1 MKRKAVSCLLVLAAL
16 VTMIPTIPTMAAEN
30 PDNETPS
37 TQTTTETGTQNSVVK
52 YDQASAFTV
61 TIPKSIALSSSKS
74 AEYTVKVHGDVIG
87 NEIITVTPDTS
98 VILSDANGKDPVT
111 GDISQEKTEF
121 SSTEVN
127 ARSGGGTAT
136 GSILANNLTSGDWSG
151 NFKFV
156 IGTNQIG
163 NGTAI
168 TSENLAT
175 YGIKT
180 TGDVVIPEYVT
191 DDDNTRHAVTGIGD
205 YAFRDCNEMTSVTIA
220 DSVTEI
226 GTGAFVNCSRL
237 SKAAVPNSVR
247 SIGNSTFDG
256 CTSLSSIS
264 YNGNEYD
271 LSNIEPAFV
280 ENGVSV
286 GSHAFEHSYNEPVYT
301 WSEDNS
307 TCTATKTCSE
317 CHDVVTEAA
326 DVSTKITDATC
337 TNEGLNTY
345 TATFK
350 NSDFETQ
357 TKTSKISAK
366 GHKSVSANNAVAAT
380 CTTDGKESDT
390 VCSVCGVTL
399 AIGKTVTKT
408 GHSYGTPTYNWS
420 KDKST
425 CTATRTCSVCS
436 DEQTE
441 TVNAT
446 SKVTKAA
453 TCTGTGVTTYTAK
466 FTNTAFA
473 AQTSTSSISAV
484 GHKSVS
490 ANNAVAATCTT
501 DGKESDTVCSVCG
514 VTLATGKTIEKT
526 GHKYGTPT
534 YNWSKNKSTCTAT
547 RTCSV
552 CSDEQTETVNTTS
565 KVTKAATCTGTGV
578 TTYTAK
584 FTNTAFAAQTTT
596 SSISA
601 VGHKS
606 VSANNAVA
614 ATCTTDGKES
624 DTVCSVCGVTL
635 ATGKT
640 ITKTGHSYGTPTYAW
655 SADGKTCTAKRVC
668 TKNSSHVETEK
679 ATITNK
685 VKTPATC
692 MVKGTTTYTATFK
705 NTAFKT
711 QTKDIQDIAALGH
724 KYGTPTYTWSKDG
737 KTCVAKRVCAN
748 NGTHIETENG
758 TITNK
763 VKTPATCTV
772 KGTRTY
778 TATFKNTAFKTQAKD
793 IQDIAALGHKYG
805 TPTYTWSN
813 DGKTCIAKRV
823 CANEGTHIET
833 ENGTITNKVKTPAT
847 YTTKGTTTYTAT
859 FKNTAF
865 KAQTKDIQNI
875 PVLEKLTGSVVL
887 SATSGTISYPAAG
900 SFTITSNKS
909 NGTLSVKS
917 SNPNVATA
925 ALDGNTVTVIPGTTA
940 GSAIITVTSAATTSY
955 KAASAN
961 YSVTVKSG
969 TLPITAKAY
978 SGTYDGKAHSAS
990 VTSSVSGVTF
1000 KYGTAKGTYNLGSM
1014 PTYTNAGTYIV
1025 YYQATKAGYTTF
1037 EGSVK
1042 TVIQKKATT
1051 TSLSSANGVL
1061 YVTTTGDGTITAQS
1075 SDPNIIESVTV
1086 NDKTITCM
1094 PKKYGN
1100 AGTATITVTVG
1111 ETTNY
1116 KASSDTYNVSV
1127 SNRLITN
1134 SSLSFWHPDN
1144 KYEFGYLNGSG
1155 QYVVDGGSMWH
1166 CVSLIPITTSG
1177 YYYIVGRTGGA
1188 PRSCLYND
1196 ASRNSLYQSF
1206 ESSDGYYT
1214 YIPAGKYLGSLLF
1227 RDEGFNA
1234 LDLRFVTFS
1243 K

>member
-30 PDNETPS
+30 PDNTTPS

-52 YDQASAFTV
+52 YDQESAFTV

-87 NEIITVTPDTS
+87 NEIITVTPDAS
-98 VILSDANGKDPVT
+98 VILSDSNGKDPVT

-163 NGTAI
+163 NGIAI
-168 TSENLAT
+168 TSENLAA
-175 YGIKT
+175 YGIEI

-191 DDDNTRHAVTGIGD
+191 DDDNTRHTVTSIGD
-205 YAFRDCNEMTSVTIA
+205 YAFRDCNEMTSVAIA

-226 GTGAFVNCSRL
+226 GTGAFVNCSKL

-247 SIGNSTFDG
+247 SIGNSAFDG

-271 LSNIEPAFV
+271 LSNIVPAFV

-286 GSHAFEHSYNEPVYT
+286 GSHVFEHSYREPVYT
-301 WSEDNS
+301 WSENNS
-307 TCTATKTCSE
+307 TCMATKTCSE
-317 CHDVVTEAA
+317 CHDVVTETA
-326 DVSTKITDATC
+326 DVSTKTTDATC

-399 AIGKTVTKT
+399 A
-408 GHSYGTPTYNWS
+408 
-420 KDKST
+420 
-425 CTATRTCSVCS
+425 
-436 DEQTE
+436 
-441 TVNAT
+441 
-446 SKVTKAA
+446 
-453 TCTGTGVTTYTAK
+453 
-466 FTNTAFA
+466 
-473 AQTSTSSISAV
+473 
-484 GHKSVS
+484 
-490 ANNAVAATCTT
+490 
-501 DGKESDTVCSVCG
+501 
-514 VTLATGKTIEKT
+514 TGKTIAKT
-526 GHKYGTPT
+526 
-534 YNWSKNKSTCTAT
+534 
-547 RTCSV
+547 
-552 CSDEQTETVNTTS
+552 
-565 KVTKAATCTGTGV
+565 
-578 TTYTAK
+578 
-584 FTNTAFAAQTTT
+584 
-596 SSISA
+596 
-601 VGHKS
+601 
-606 VSANNAVA
+606 
-614 ATCTTDGKES
+614 
-624 DTVCSVCGVTL
+624 
-635 ATGKT
+635 
-640 ITKTGHSYGTPTYAW
+640 
-655 SADGKTCTAKRVC
+655 
-668 TKNSSHVETEK
+668 
-679 ATITNK
+679 
-685 VKTPATC
+685 
-692 MVKGTTTYTATFK
+692 
-705 NTAFKT
+705 
-711 QTKDIQDIAALGH
+711 GH

-737 KTCVAKRVCAN
+737 KTCIAKRVCAN
-748 NGTHIETENG
+748 N
-758 TITNK
+758 
-763 VKTPATCTV
+763 
-772 KGTRTY
+772 
-778 TATFKNTAFKTQAKD
+778 
-793 IQDIAALGHKYG
+793 
-805 TPTYTWSN
+805 
-813 DGKTCIAKRV
+813 
-823 CANEGTHIET
+823 GTHIET

-917 SNPNVATA
+917 SDPNVATA

-940 GSAIITVTSAATTSY
+940 GSAVITVTSAATTSY

-961 YSVTVKSG
+961 YNVTVKSG

-1000 KYGTAKGTYNLGSM
+1000 KYGTVKGTYNLSSM
-1014 PTYTNAGTYIV
+1014 PTYTNAGTYVV

-1061 YVTTTGDGTITAQS
+1061 YVTTTGNGTITAQS
-1075 SDPNIIESVTV
+1075 SDSNIIESVTV
-1086 NDKTITCM
+1086 NDKTITYT
-1094 PKKYGN
+1094 PKQYGN

-1111 ETTNY
+1111 ETMNY
-1116 KASSDTYNVSV
+1116 KASSATCKITVSD
-1127 SNRLITN
+1127 RLINN
-1134 SSLSFWHPDN
+1134 SSLSYWHPAYE
-1144 KYEFGYLNGSG
+1144 YEFGYLNESG
-1155 QYVVDGGSMWH
+1155 QYVVDSGSTWH
-1166 CVSLIPITTSG
+1166 CMSLIPVTTSG
-1177 YYYIVGRTGGA
+1177 YYYIVGYSGGA
-1188 PRSCLYND
+1188 PRFCLYND
-1196 ASRNSLYQSF
+1196 NNRNSLYQSF
-1206 ESSDGYYT
+1206 KISGGYYT
-1214 YIPAGKYLGSLLF
+1214 YIPAGKYLGTMIT
-1227 RDEGFNA
+1227 RDGSVNE
-1234 LDLRFVTFS
+1234 LDLRLVTVTN
-1243 K
+1243 

>member
-1 MKRKAVSCLLVLAAL
+1 M
-16 VTMIPTIPTMAAEN
+16 
-30 PDNETPS
+30 
-37 TQTTTETGTQNSVVK
+37 
-52 YDQASAFTV
+52 
-61 TIPKSIALSSSKS
+61 
-74 AEYTVKVHGDVIG
+74 
-87 NEIITVTPDTS
+87 
-98 VILSDANGKDPVT
+98 
-111 GDISQEKTEF
+111 
-121 SSTEVN
+121 
-127 ARSGGGTAT
+127 
-136 GSILANNLTSGDWSG
+136 
-151 NFKFV
+151 

-163 NGTAI
+163 NGIAI
-168 TSENLAT
+168 TSENLAA
-175 YGIKT
+175 YGIEI

-191 DDDNTRHAVTGIGD
+191 DDDNTRHAVTSIGD
-205 YAFRDCNEMTSVTIA
+205 YAFRDCNEMTSVAIA

-226 GTGAFVNCSRL
+226 RTGAFVNCSKL

-247 SIGNSTFDG
+247 SIGNSAFDG

-271 LSNIEPAFV
+271 LSNIVPAFV

-286 GSHAFEHSYNEPVYT
+286 GSHVFEHSYSAQVYT
-301 WSEDNS
+301 WSENNS

-317 CHDVVTEAA
+317 CHDVVTETA
-326 DVSTKITDATC
+326 DVSTKTTDATC

-399 AIGKTVTKT
+399 A
-408 GHSYGTPTYNWS
+408 
-420 KDKST
+420 
-425 CTATRTCSVCS
+425 
-436 DEQTE
+436 
-441 TVNAT
+441 
-446 SKVTKAA
+446 
-453 TCTGTGVTTYTAK
+453 
-466 FTNTAFA
+466 
-473 AQTSTSSISAV
+473 
-484 GHKSVS
+484 
-490 ANNAVAATCTT
+490 
-501 DGKESDTVCSVCG
+501 
-514 VTLATGKTIEKT
+514 TGKTIAKT
-526 GHKYGTPT
+526 
-534 YNWSKNKSTCTAT
+534 
-547 RTCSV
+547 
-552 CSDEQTETVNTTS
+552 
-565 KVTKAATCTGTGV
+565 
-578 TTYTAK
+578 
-584 FTNTAFAAQTTT
+584 
-596 SSISA
+596 
-601 VGHKS
+601 
-606 VSANNAVA
+606 
-614 ATCTTDGKES
+614 
-624 DTVCSVCGVTL
+624 
-635 ATGKT
+635 
-640 ITKTGHSYGTPTYAW
+640 
-655 SADGKTCTAKRVC
+655 
-668 TKNSSHVETEK
+668 
-679 ATITNK
+679 
-685 VKTPATC
+685 
-692 MVKGTTTYTATFK
+692 
-705 NTAFKT
+705 
-711 QTKDIQDIAALGH
+711 GH

-737 KTCVAKRVCAN
+737 KTCIAKRVCAN
-748 NGTHIETENG
+748 N
-758 TITNK
+758 
-763 VKTPATCTV
+763 
-772 KGTRTY
+772 
-778 TATFKNTAFKTQAKD
+778 
-793 IQDIAALGHKYG
+793 
-805 TPTYTWSN
+805 
-813 DGKTCIAKRV
+813 
-823 CANEGTHIET
+823 GTHIET

-900 SFTITSNKS
+900 SFTVTSNKS

-917 SNPNVATA
+917 SDPNVATA
-925 ALDGNTVTVIPGTTA
+925 TLDGNTVTVTPGTTA

-955 KAASAN
+955 KAASATYN
-961 YSVTVKSG
+961 VTVKSG

-978 SGTYDGKAHSAS
+978 SGTYDGNTHSAS

-1000 KYGTAKGTYNLGSM
+1000 KYGTVKGTYNLTSM
-1014 PTYTNAGTYIV
+1014 PTYTNAGTYVV

-1051 TSLSSANGVL
+1051 TSLSNANGVL
-1061 YVTTTGDGTITAQS
+1061 YVTTTGNGTITAQS
-1075 SDPNIIESVTV
+1075 SDSNIIESVTV

-1111 ETTNY
+1111 ETMNY
-1116 KASSDTYNVSV
+1116 KASSDTYNVTV
-1127 SNRLITN
+1127 SSRLIAD

-1144 KYEFGYLNGSG
+1144 KFEFGYLNGSG

>member
-1 MKRKAVSCLLVLAAL
+1 MKRKAVSCLLVLAAIM
-16 VTMIPTIPTMAAEN
+16 TMTPTIPTMAAEN
-30 PDNETPS
+30 PDNTTQS
-37 TQTTTETGTQNSVVK
+37 TQTTTEAGTQNSVVK

-74 AEYTVKVHGDVIG
+74 AEYTVKVQGDVIG
-87 NEIITVTPDTS
+87 NEIITVTPDES
-98 VILSDANGKDPVT
+98 VILSDSNGKDPVT
-111 GDISQEKTEF
+111 GDITQEKTEF

-156 IGTNQIG
+156 IRTNQIG

-168 TSENLAT
+168 TSENLST

-180 TGDVVIPEYVT
+180 VGDVVIPEYVT

-226 GTGAFVNCSRL
+226 GTGAFVNCSKL
-237 SKAAVPNSVR
+237 SRAAVPNSVR
-247 SIGNSTFDG
+247 SIGNSAFDG
-256 CTSLSSIS
+256 CISLSSIS

-286 GSHAFEHSYNEPVYT
+286 GSHVFEHSYSEPVYT
-301 WSEDNS
+301 WSENNS
-307 TCTATKTCSE
+307 TCMATKTCSE
-317 CHDVVTEAA
+317 CHDVVTETA
-326 DVSTKITDATC
+326 DVSTKTTDATC

-366 GHKSVSANNAVAAT
+366 GHKSVSANNAVAPT
-380 CTTDGKESDT
+380 C
-390 VCSVCGVTL
+390 V
-399 AIGKTVTKT
+399 
-408 GHSYGTPTYNWS
+408 
-420 KDKST
+420 
-425 CTATRTCSVCS
+425 
-436 DEQTE
+436 
-441 TVNAT
+441 
-446 SKVTKAA
+446 
-453 TCTGTGVTTYTAK
+453 
-466 FTNTAFA
+466 
-473 AQTSTSSISAV
+473 
-484 GHKSVS
+484 
-490 ANNAVAATCTT
+490 T

-514 VTLATGKTIEKT
+514 VTLATGKTI
-526 GHKYGTPT
+526 
-534 YNWSKNKSTCTAT
+534 
-547 RTCSV
+547 
-552 CSDEQTETVNTTS
+552 
-565 KVTKAATCTGTGV
+565 
-578 TTYTAK
+578 
-584 FTNTAFAAQTTT
+584 AQT
-596 SSISA
+596 
-601 VGHKS
+601 
-606 VSANNAVA
+606 
-614 ATCTTDGKES
+614 
-624 DTVCSVCGVTL
+624 
-635 ATGKT
+635 
-640 ITKTGHSYGTPTYAW
+640 
-655 SADGKTCTAKRVC
+655 
-668 TKNSSHVETEK
+668 
-679 ATITNK
+679 
-685 VKTPATC
+685 
-692 MVKGTTTYTATFK
+692 
-705 NTAFKT
+705 
-711 QTKDIQDIAALGH
+711 GH

-737 KTCVAKRVCAN
+737 KTCIAKRVCAN
-748 NGTHIETENG
+748 N
-758 TITNK
+758 
-763 VKTPATCTV
+763 
-772 KGTRTY
+772 
-778 TATFKNTAFKTQAKD
+778 
-793 IQDIAALGHKYG
+793 
-805 TPTYTWSN
+805 
-813 DGKTCIAKRV
+813 
-823 CANEGTHIET
+823 GTHIET

-900 SFTITSNKS
+900 SFTVTSNKS

-917 SNPNVATA
+917 SDPNVATA
-925 ALDGNTVTVIPGTTA
+925 TLDGNTVTVTPGTTA

-955 KAASAN
+955 KAASATYN
-961 YSVTVKSG
+961 VTVKSG

-978 SGTYDGKAHSAS
+978 SGTYDGNTHSAS

-1000 KYGTAKGTYNLGSM
+1000 KYGTVKGTYNLGSM
-1014 PTYTNAGTYIV
+1014 PTYTNAGTYVV

-1061 YVTTTGDGTITAQS
+1061 YVTTTGNGTITAQS
-1075 SDPNIIESVTV
+1075 SDSNIIESVTV

-1111 ETTNY
+1111 ETMNY
-1116 KASSDTYNVSV
+1116 KASSDTYNVTV
-1127 SNRLITN
+1127 SSRLIAD

-1144 KYEFGYLNGSG
+1144 KFEFGYLNGSG

>member
-1 MKRKAVSCLLVLAAL
+1 MKRKAVSCLLVLAAIM
-16 VTMIPTIPTMAAEN
+16 TMTPTIPTMAAEN
-30 PDNETPS
+30 PDNTTQS
-37 TQTTTETGTQNSVVK
+37 TQTTTEAGTQNSVVK

-74 AEYTVKVHGDVIG
+74 AEYTVKVQGDVIG
-87 NEIITVTPDTS
+87 NEIITVTPDES
-98 VILSDANGKDPVT
+98 VILSDSNGKDPVT
-111 GDISQEKTEF
+111 GDITQEKTEF

-156 IGTNQIG
+156 IRTNQIG

-180 TGDVVIPEYVT
+180 VGDVVIPEYVT

-226 GTGAFVNCSRL
+226 GTGAFVNCSKL

-247 SIGNSTFDG
+247 SIGNSAFDG

-286 GSHAFEHSYNEPVYT
+286 GSHVFEHSYNEPVYT

-317 CHDVVTEAA
+317 CYDIVTETA
-326 DVSTKITDATC
+326 DVSTKTADATC

-357 TKTSKISAK
+357 TKTSNISA
-366 GHKSVSANNAVAAT
+366 
-380 CTTDGKESDT
+380 
-390 VCSVCGVTL
+390 L
-399 AIGKTVTKT
+399 
-408 GHSYGTPTYNWS
+408 
-420 KDKST
+420 
-425 CTATRTCSVCS
+425 
-436 DEQTE
+436 
-441 TVNAT
+441 
-446 SKVTKAA
+446 
-453 TCTGTGVTTYTAK
+453 
-466 FTNTAFA
+466 
-473 AQTSTSSISAV
+473 
-484 GHKSVS
+484 
-490 ANNAVAATCTT
+490 
-501 DGKESDTVCSVCG
+501 
-514 VTLATGKTIEKT
+514 
-526 GHKYGTPT
+526 GHKYGIPT
-534 YNWSKNKSTCTAT
+534 YTWS
-547 RTCSV
+547 
-552 CSDEQTETVNTTS
+552 
-565 KVTKAATCTGTGV
+565 G
-578 TTYTAK
+578 
-584 FTNTAFAAQTTT
+584 
-596 SSISA
+596 
-601 VGHKS
+601 
-606 VSANNAVA
+606 
-614 ATCTTDGKES
+614 DGQ
-624 DTVCSVCGVTL
+624 
-635 ATGKT
+635 
-640 ITKTGHSYGTPTYAW
+640 
-655 SADGKTCTAKRVC
+655 TCTAKRVC
-668 TKNSSHVETEK
+668 
-679 ATITNK
+679 
-685 VKTPATC
+685 
-692 MVKGTTTYTATFK
+692 
-705 NTAFKT
+705 
-711 QTKDIQDIAALGH
+711 
-724 KYGTPTYTWSKDG
+724 
-737 KTCVAKRVCAN
+737 AN
-748 NGTHIETENG
+748 N
-758 TITNK
+758 
-763 VKTPATCTV
+763 
-772 KGTRTY
+772 
-778 TATFKNTAFKTQAKD
+778 
-793 IQDIAALGHKYG
+793 
-805 TPTYTWSN
+805 
-813 DGKTCIAKRV
+813 
-823 CANEGTHIET
+823 GTHIET

-900 SFTITSNKS
+900 SFTVTSNKS

-917 SNPNVATA
+917 SDPNVATA
-925 ALDGNTVTVIPGTTA
+925 ALDGNTVTVTPGTTA

-955 KAASAN
+955 KAASATYN
-961 YSVTVKSG
+961 VTVKSG

-978 SGTYDGKAHSAS
+978 SGTYDGNTHSAS

-1000 KYGTAKGTYNLGSM
+1000 KYGTVKGTYNLGSM
-1014 PTYTNAGTYIV
+1014 PTYTNAGTYVV

-1061 YVTTTGDGTITAQS
+1061 YVTTTGNGTITAQS
-1075 SDPNIIESVTV
+1075 SDSNIIESVTV

-1111 ETTNY
+1111 ETMNY
-1116 KASSDTYNVSV
+1116 KASSDTYNVTV
-1127 SNRLITN
+1127 SSRLIAD

-1144 KYEFGYLNGSG
+1144 KFEFGYLNGSG

>member
-1 MKRKAVSCLLVLAAL
+1 MKRKAVSCLLVLAAIM
-16 VTMIPTIPTMAAEN
+16 TMTPTIPTMAAEN
-30 PDNETPS
+30 PDNTTQS
-37 TQTTTETGTQNSVVK
+37 TQTTTEAGTQNSVVK

-74 AEYTVKVHGDVIG
+74 AEYTVKVQGDVIG
-87 NEIITVTPDTS
+87 NEIITVTPDES
-98 VILSDANGKDPVT
+98 VILSDSNGKDPVT
-111 GDISQEKTEF
+111 GDITQEKTEF

-156 IGTNQIG
+156 IRTNQIG

-180 TGDVVIPEYVT
+180 VGDVVIPEYVT
-191 DDDNTRHAVTGIGD
+191 DDDNTRHAVTSISD
-205 YAFRDCNEMTSVTIA
+205 YAFRDCSEMTSVAIA

-226 GTGAFVNCSRL
+226 GTGAFVNCSKL

-247 SIGNSTFDG
+247 SIGNSAFDG

-286 GSHAFEHSYNEPVYT
+286 GSHVFEHSYNEPVYT

-317 CHDVVTEAA
+317 CYDIVTETA
-326 DVSTKITDATC
+326 DVSTKTADATC

-357 TKTSKISAK
+357 TKTSNISA
-366 GHKSVSANNAVAAT
+366 
-380 CTTDGKESDT
+380 
-390 VCSVCGVTL
+390 L
-399 AIGKTVTKT
+399 
-408 GHSYGTPTYNWS
+408 
-420 KDKST
+420 
-425 CTATRTCSVCS
+425 
-436 DEQTE
+436 
-441 TVNAT
+441 
-446 SKVTKAA
+446 
-453 TCTGTGVTTYTAK
+453 
-466 FTNTAFA
+466 
-473 AQTSTSSISAV
+473 
-484 GHKSVS
+484 
-490 ANNAVAATCTT
+490 
-501 DGKESDTVCSVCG
+501 
-514 VTLATGKTIEKT
+514 
-526 GHKYGTPT
+526 GHKYGIPT
-534 YNWSKNKSTCTAT
+534 YTWS
-547 RTCSV
+547 
-552 CSDEQTETVNTTS
+552 
-565 KVTKAATCTGTGV
+565 G
-578 TTYTAK
+578 
-584 FTNTAFAAQTTT
+584 
-596 SSISA
+596 
-601 VGHKS
+601 
-606 VSANNAVA
+606 
-614 ATCTTDGKES
+614 DGQ
-624 DTVCSVCGVTL
+624 
-635 ATGKT
+635 
-640 ITKTGHSYGTPTYAW
+640 
-655 SADGKTCTAKRVC
+655 TCTAKRVC
-668 TKNSSHVETEK
+668 
-679 ATITNK
+679 
-685 VKTPATC
+685 
-692 MVKGTTTYTATFK
+692 
-705 NTAFKT
+705 
-711 QTKDIQDIAALGH
+711 
-724 KYGTPTYTWSKDG
+724 
-737 KTCVAKRVCAN
+737 AN
-748 NGTHIETENG
+748 N
-758 TITNK
+758 
-763 VKTPATCTV
+763 
-772 KGTRTY
+772 
-778 TATFKNTAFKTQAKD
+778 
-793 IQDIAALGHKYG
+793 
-805 TPTYTWSN
+805 
-813 DGKTCIAKRV
+813 
-823 CANEGTHIET
+823 GTHIET

-900 SFTITSNKS
+900 SFTVTSNKS

-917 SNPNVATA
+917 SDPNVATA
-925 ALDGNTVTVIPGTTA
+925 ALDGNTVTVTPGTTA

-955 KAASAN
+955 KAASATYN
-961 YSVTVKSG
+961 VTVKSG

-978 SGTYDGKAHSAS
+978 SGTYDGNTHSAS

-1000 KYGTAKGTYNLGSM
+1000 KYGTVKGTYNLTSM
-1014 PTYTNAGTYIV
+1014 PTYTNAGTYVV

-1051 TSLSSANGVL
+1051 TSLSNANGVL
-1061 YVTTTGDGTITAQS
+1061 YVTTTGNGTITAQS
-1075 SDPNIIESVTV
+1075 SDSNIIESVTV

-1116 KASSDTYNVSV
+1116 KASSDTYNVTV
-1127 SNRLITN
+1127 SSRLIAD

-1144 KYEFGYLNGSG
+1144 KFEFGYLNGSG

>member
-16 VTMIPTIPTMAAEN
+16 VTMTPTIPTMAAEN
-30 PDNETPS
+30 PDNTTQS
-37 TQTTTETGTQNSVVK
+37 MQTTTETGTQNSVVK

-87 NEIITVTPDTS
+87 NEIITVTPDAS
-98 VILSDANGKDPVT
+98 VILSDSNGKDPVT

-180 TGDVVIPEYVT
+180 VGDVVIPEYVT
-191 DDDNTRHAVTGIGD
+191 DDDNTRHAVTSIGD
-205 YAFRDCNEMTSVTIA
+205 YAFRDCNEMTSVAIA

-226 GTGAFVNCSRL
+226 GTGAFVNCSKL

-247 SIGNSTFDG
+247 SIGNSAFDG

-271 LSNIEPAFV
+271 LSNIVPAFV

-286 GSHAFEHSYNEPVYT
+286 GSHVFEHSYREPVYT
-301 WSEDNS
+301 WSENNS
-307 TCTATKTCSE
+307 TCMATKTCSE
-317 CHDVVTEAA
+317 CHDVVTETA
-326 DVSTKITDATC
+326 DVSTKTTDATC

-399 AIGKTVTKT
+399 A
-408 GHSYGTPTYNWS
+408 
-420 KDKST
+420 
-425 CTATRTCSVCS
+425 
-436 DEQTE
+436 
-441 TVNAT
+441 
-446 SKVTKAA
+446 
-453 TCTGTGVTTYTAK
+453 
-466 FTNTAFA
+466 
-473 AQTSTSSISAV
+473 
-484 GHKSVS
+484 
-490 ANNAVAATCTT
+490 
-501 DGKESDTVCSVCG
+501 
-514 VTLATGKTIEKT
+514 TGKTIAKT
-526 GHKYGTPT
+526 
-534 YNWSKNKSTCTAT
+534 
-547 RTCSV
+547 
-552 CSDEQTETVNTTS
+552 
-565 KVTKAATCTGTGV
+565 
-578 TTYTAK
+578 
-584 FTNTAFAAQTTT
+584 
-596 SSISA
+596 
-601 VGHKS
+601 
-606 VSANNAVA
+606 
-614 ATCTTDGKES
+614 
-624 DTVCSVCGVTL
+624 
-635 ATGKT
+635 
-640 ITKTGHSYGTPTYAW
+640 
-655 SADGKTCTAKRVC
+655 
-668 TKNSSHVETEK
+668 
-679 ATITNK
+679 
-685 VKTPATC
+685 
-692 MVKGTTTYTATFK
+692 
-705 NTAFKT
+705 
-711 QTKDIQDIAALGH
+711 GH

-737 KTCVAKRVCAN
+737 KTCIAKRVCAN
-748 NGTHIETENG
+748 N
-758 TITNK
+758 
-763 VKTPATCTV
+763 
-772 KGTRTY
+772 
-778 TATFKNTAFKTQAKD
+778 
-793 IQDIAALGHKYG
+793 
-805 TPTYTWSN
+805 
-813 DGKTCIAKRV
+813 
-823 CANEGTHIET
+823 GTHIET

-900 SFTITSNKS
+900 SFTVTSNKS

-917 SNPNVATA
+917 SDPNVATA
-925 ALDGNTVTVIPGTTA
+925 TLDGNTVTVTPGTTA

-955 KAASAN
+955 KAASATYN
-961 YSVTVKSG
+961 VTVKSG

-978 SGTYDGKAHSAS
+978 SGTYDGNTHSAS

-1000 KYGTAKGTYNLGSM
+1000 KYGTVKGTYNLGSM
-1014 PTYTNAGTYIV
+1014 PTYTNAGTYVV

-1061 YVTTTGDGTITAQS
+1061 YVTTTGNGTITAQS
-1075 SDPNIIESVTV
+1075 SDSNIIESVTV

-1111 ETTNY
+1111 ETMNY
-1116 KASSDTYNVSV
+1116 KASSDTYNVTV
-1127 SNRLITN
+1127 SSRLIAD

-1144 KYEFGYLNGSG
+1144 KFEFGYLNGSG
-1155 QYVVDGGSMWH
+1155 QYVVDGCSMWH

>member
-1 MKRKAVSCLLVLAAL
+1 M
-16 VTMIPTIPTMAAEN
+16 
-30 PDNETPS
+30 
-37 TQTTTETGTQNSVVK
+37 
-52 YDQASAFTV
+52 
-61 TIPKSIALSSSKS
+61 
-74 AEYTVKVHGDVIG
+74 
-87 NEIITVTPDTS
+87 
-98 VILSDANGKDPVT
+98 
-111 GDISQEKTEF
+111 
-121 SSTEVN
+121 
-127 ARSGGGTAT
+127 
-136 GSILANNLTSGDWSG
+136 
-151 NFKFV
+151 

-163 NGTAI
+163 NGIAI
-168 TSENLAT
+168 TSENLAA
-175 YGIKT
+175 YGIEI

-191 DDDNTRHAVTGIGD
+191 DDDNTRHTVTSIGD
-205 YAFRDCNEMTSVTIA
+205 YAFRDCNEMTSVAIA

-226 GTGAFVNCSRL
+226 GTGAFVNCSKL

-247 SIGNSTFDG
+247 SIGNSAFDG

-271 LSNIEPAFV
+271 LSNIVPAFV

-286 GSHAFEHSYNEPVYT
+286 GSHVFEHSYREPVYT
-301 WSEDNS
+301 WSENNS
-307 TCTATKTCSE
+307 TCMATKTCSE
-317 CHDVVTEAA
+317 CHDVVTETA
-326 DVSTKITDATC
+326 DVSTKTTDATC

-399 AIGKTVTKT
+399 A
-408 GHSYGTPTYNWS
+408 
-420 KDKST
+420 
-425 CTATRTCSVCS
+425 
-436 DEQTE
+436 
-441 TVNAT
+441 
-446 SKVTKAA
+446 
-453 TCTGTGVTTYTAK
+453 
-466 FTNTAFA
+466 
-473 AQTSTSSISAV
+473 
-484 GHKSVS
+484 
-490 ANNAVAATCTT
+490 
-501 DGKESDTVCSVCG
+501 
-514 VTLATGKTIEKT
+514 TGKTIAKT
-526 GHKYGTPT
+526 
-534 YNWSKNKSTCTAT
+534 
-547 RTCSV
+547 
-552 CSDEQTETVNTTS
+552 
-565 KVTKAATCTGTGV
+565 
-578 TTYTAK
+578 
-584 FTNTAFAAQTTT
+584 
-596 SSISA
+596 
-601 VGHKS
+601 
-606 VSANNAVA
+606 
-614 ATCTTDGKES
+614 
-624 DTVCSVCGVTL
+624 
-635 ATGKT
+635 
-640 ITKTGHSYGTPTYAW
+640 
-655 SADGKTCTAKRVC
+655 
-668 TKNSSHVETEK
+668 
-679 ATITNK
+679 
-685 VKTPATC
+685 
-692 MVKGTTTYTATFK
+692 
-705 NTAFKT
+705 
-711 QTKDIQDIAALGH
+711 GH

-737 KTCVAKRVCAN
+737 KTCIAKRVCAN
-748 NGTHIETENG
+748 N
-758 TITNK
+758 
-763 VKTPATCTV
+763 
-772 KGTRTY
+772 
-778 TATFKNTAFKTQAKD
+778 
-793 IQDIAALGHKYG
+793 
-805 TPTYTWSN
+805 
-813 DGKTCIAKRV
+813 
-823 CANEGTHIET
+823 GTHIET

-865 KAQTKDIQNI
+865 KTQTKDIQNI

-887 SATSGTISYPAAG
+887 SATSGTISYPTAG
-900 SFTITSNKS
+900 SFTVTSNKS
-909 NGTLSVKS
+909 NGTLNVKS

-925 ALDGNTVTVIPGTTA
+925 VINGNTVTVTPETTA
-940 GSAIITVTSAATTSY
+940 GSAVITVTSAATTSY

-961 YSVTVKSG
+961 YNVTVKSG

-1000 KYGTAKGTYNLGSM
+1000 KYGTVKGTYNLSSM
-1014 PTYTNAGTYIV
+1014 PTYTNAGTYVV

-1061 YVTTTGDGTITAQS
+1061 YVTTTGNGTITAQS
-1075 SDPNIIESVTV
+1075 SDSNIIESVTV

-1111 ETTNY
+1111 ETMNY
-1116 KASSDTYNVSV
+1116 KASSDTYNVTV
-1127 SNRLITN
+1127 SSRLIAD

-1144 KYEFGYLNGSG
+1144 KFEFGYLNGSG

>member
-205 YAFRDCNEMTSVTIA
+205 YAFRDCTEMTSVTIA

-226 GTGAFVNCSRL
+226 RTGAFVNCSKL
-237 SKAAVPNSVR
+237 SRAAVPNSVR
-247 SIGNSTFDG
+247 SIGNSAFDG

-286 GSHAFEHSYNEPVYT
+286 GSHVFEHSYSEPVYK

-317 CHDVVTEAA
+317 CHNIITETA
-326 DVSTKITDATC
+326 DVSTKTTDSTC
-337 TNEGLNTY
+337 TDEGLNTY

-350 NSDFETQ
+350 NSGFKTQ

-390 VCSVCGVTL
+390 ICSVCGVTL
-399 AIGKTVTKT
+399 ATGKTVTKT
-408 GHSYGTPTYNWS
+408 GHKYGTPAYTWS
-420 KDKST
+420 NDKST
-425 CTATRTCSVCS
+425 CTAKRTCSVCS

-453 TCTGTGVTTYTAK
+453 TCT
-466 FTNTAFA
+466 
-473 AQTSTSSISAV
+473 
-484 GHKSVS
+484 
-490 ANNAVAATCTT
+490 
-501 DGKESDTVCSVCG
+501 E
-514 VTLATGKTIEKT
+514 
-526 GHKYGTPT
+526 
-534 YNWSKNKSTCTAT
+534 
-547 RTCSV
+547 
-552 CSDEQTETVNTTS
+552 
-565 KVTKAATCTGTGV
+565 TGV

-640 ITKTGHSYGTPTYAW
+640 IAKT
-655 SADGKTCTAKRVC
+655 
-668 TKNSSHVETEK
+668 
-679 ATITNK
+679 
-685 VKTPATC
+685 
-692 MVKGTTTYTATFK
+692 
-705 NTAFKT
+705 
-711 QTKDIQDIAALGH
+711 GH

-748 NGTHIETENG
+748 NGTHIETESA

-823 CANEGTHIET
+823 CANEGAHIET

-925 ALDGNTVTVIPGTTA
+925 ALDGNTVTITPGTTA

-1111 ETTNY
+1111 ETMNY
-1116 KASSDTYNVSV
+1116 KASSDTYNVTV
-1127 SNRLITN
+1127 SSRLIAD

-1144 KYEFGYLNGSG
+1144 KFEFGYLNGSG

>member
-1 MKRKAVSCLLVLAAL
+1 MKRKAVSCLLVLAAIM
-16 VTMIPTIPTMAAEN
+16 TMTPTIPTMAAEN
-30 PDNETPS
+30 PDNTTQS
-37 TQTTTETGTQNSVVK
+37 TQTTTEAGTQNSVVK

-74 AEYTVKVHGDVIG
+74 AEYTVKVQGDVIG
-87 NEIITVTPDTS
+87 NEIITVTPDES
-98 VILSDANGKDPVT
+98 VILSDSNGKDPVT
-111 GDISQEKTEF
+111 GDITQEKTEF

-156 IGTNQIG
+156 IRTNQIG

-180 TGDVVIPEYVT
+180 VGDVVIPEYVT

-226 GTGAFVNCSRL
+226 GTGAFVNCSKL
-237 SKAAVPNSVR
+237 SRAAVPNSVR
-247 SIGNSTFDG
+247 SIGNSAFDG
-256 CTSLSSIS
+256 CISLSLIS

-286 GSHAFEHSYNEPVYT
+286 GSHVFEHSYNEPVYT

-317 CHDVVTEAA
+317 CYDIVTETA
-326 DVSTKITDATC
+326 DVSTKTADATC

-357 TKTSKISAK
+357 TKTSNIS
-366 GHKSVSANNAVAAT
+366 
-380 CTTDGKESDT
+380 
-390 VCSVCGVTL
+390 
-399 AIGKTVTKT
+399 
-408 GHSYGTPTYNWS
+408 
-420 KDKST
+420 
-425 CTATRTCSVCS
+425 
-436 DEQTE
+436 
-441 TVNAT
+441 
-446 SKVTKAA
+446 
-453 TCTGTGVTTYTAK
+453 
-466 FTNTAFA
+466 
-473 AQTSTSSISAV
+473 
-484 GHKSVS
+484 
-490 ANNAVAATCTT
+490 
-501 DGKESDTVCSVCG
+501 
-514 VTLATGKTIEKT
+514 
-526 GHKYGTPT
+526 
-534 YNWSKNKSTCTAT
+534 
-547 RTCSV
+547 
-552 CSDEQTETVNTTS
+552 
-565 KVTKAATCTGTGV
+565 
-578 TTYTAK
+578 
-584 FTNTAFAAQTTT
+584 
-596 SSISA
+596 
-601 VGHKS
+601 
-606 VSANNAVA
+606 
-614 ATCTTDGKES
+614 
-624 DTVCSVCGVTL
+624 
-635 ATGKT
+635 
-640 ITKTGHSYGTPTYAW
+640 
-655 SADGKTCTAKRVC
+655 
-668 TKNSSHVETEK
+668 
-679 ATITNK
+679 
-685 VKTPATC
+685 
-692 MVKGTTTYTATFK
+692 
-705 NTAFKT
+705 
-711 QTKDIQDIAALGH
+711 ALGH

-737 KTCVAKRVCAN
+737 KTCIAKRVCAN
-748 NGTHIETENG
+748 N
-758 TITNK
+758 
-763 VKTPATCTV
+763 
-772 KGTRTY
+772 
-778 TATFKNTAFKTQAKD
+778 
-793 IQDIAALGHKYG
+793 
-805 TPTYTWSN
+805 
-813 DGKTCIAKRV
+813 
-823 CANEGTHIET
+823 GTHIET

-900 SFTITSNKS
+900 SFTVTSNKS

-917 SNPNVATA
+917 SDPNVATA
-925 ALDGNTVTVIPGTTA
+925 ALDGNTVTVTPGTTA

-955 KAASAN
+955 KAASATYN
-961 YSVTVKSG
+961 VTVKSG

-978 SGTYDGKAHSAS
+978 SGTYDGNTHSAS

-1000 KYGTAKGTYNLGSM
+1000 KYGTVKGTYNLTSM
-1014 PTYTNAGTYIV
+1014 PTYTNAGTYVV
-1025 YYQATKAGYTTF
+1025 YYQATKAGYTTL

-1061 YVTTTGDGTITAQS
+1061 YVTTTGNGTITAQS
-1075 SDPNIIESVTV
+1075 SDSNIIESVTV

-1100 AGTATITVTVG
+1100 AGTAKITVTVS

-1116 KASSDTYNVSV
+1116 KASSDTYNVTV
-1127 SNRLITN
+1127 SSRLIAD

-1144 KYEFGYLNGSG
+1144 KFEFGYLNGSG

>member
-1 MKRKAVSCLLVLAAL
+1 MKRKAVSCLLVLAAIM
-16 VTMIPTIPTMAAEN
+16 TMTPTIPTMAAEN
-30 PDNETPS
+30 PDNTTQS
-37 TQTTTETGTQNSVVK
+37 TQTTTEAGTQNSVVK

-74 AEYTVKVHGDVIG
+74 AEYTVKVQGDVIG
-87 NEIITVTPDTS
+87 NEIITVTPDES
-98 VILSDANGKDPVT
+98 VILSDSNGKDPVT
-111 GDISQEKTEF
+111 GDITQEKTEF
-121 SSTEVN
+121 SSTEV
-127 ARSGGGTAT
+127 
-136 GSILANNLTSGDWSG
+136 
-151 NFKFV
+151 
-156 IGTNQIG
+156 NQIG

-180 TGDVVIPEYVT
+180 VGDVVIPEYVT

-205 YAFRDCNEMTSVTIA
+205 YAFRDCNEMTSVAIA

-226 GTGAFVNCSRL
+226 GTGAFVNCSKL
-237 SKAAVPNSVR
+237 SRAAVPNSVR
-247 SIGNSTFDG
+247 SIRNSAFDG

-271 LSNIEPAFV
+271 LSNIIPAFV

-286 GSHAFEHSYNEPVYT
+286 GSHVFEHSYREPVYT
-301 WSEDNS
+301 WSENNS
-307 TCTATKTCSE
+307 TCMATKTCSE
-317 CHDVVTEAA
+317 CHDVVTETA
-326 DVSTKITDATC
+326 DVSTKTTDATC

-366 GHKSVSANNAVAAT
+366 GHKSVSANNAVAPT
-380 CTTDGKESDT
+380 C
-390 VCSVCGVTL
+390 V
-399 AIGKTVTKT
+399 
-408 GHSYGTPTYNWS
+408 
-420 KDKST
+420 
-425 CTATRTCSVCS
+425 
-436 DEQTE
+436 
-441 TVNAT
+441 
-446 SKVTKAA
+446 
-453 TCTGTGVTTYTAK
+453 
-466 FTNTAFA
+466 
-473 AQTSTSSISAV
+473 
-484 GHKSVS
+484 
-490 ANNAVAATCTT
+490 T

-514 VTLATGKTIEKT
+514 VTLATGKTI
-526 GHKYGTPT
+526 
-534 YNWSKNKSTCTAT
+534 
-547 RTCSV
+547 
-552 CSDEQTETVNTTS
+552 
-565 KVTKAATCTGTGV
+565 
-578 TTYTAK
+578 
-584 FTNTAFAAQTTT
+584 AQT
-596 SSISA
+596 
-601 VGHKS
+601 
-606 VSANNAVA
+606 
-614 ATCTTDGKES
+614 
-624 DTVCSVCGVTL
+624 
-635 ATGKT
+635 
-640 ITKTGHSYGTPTYAW
+640 
-655 SADGKTCTAKRVC
+655 
-668 TKNSSHVETEK
+668 
-679 ATITNK
+679 
-685 VKTPATC
+685 
-692 MVKGTTTYTATFK
+692 
-705 NTAFKT
+705 
-711 QTKDIQDIAALGH
+711 GH

-737 KTCVAKRVCAN
+737 KTCIAKRVCAN
-748 NGTHIETENG
+748 N
-758 TITNK
+758 
-763 VKTPATCTV
+763 
-772 KGTRTY
+772 
-778 TATFKNTAFKTQAKD
+778 
-793 IQDIAALGHKYG
+793 
-805 TPTYTWSN
+805 
-813 DGKTCIAKRV
+813 
-823 CANEGTHIET
+823 GTHIET

-900 SFTITSNKS
+900 SFTVTSNKS

-917 SNPNVATA
+917 SDPNVATA
-925 ALDGNTVTVIPGTTA
+925 TLDGNTVTVTPGTTA

-955 KAASAN
+955 KAASATYN
-961 YSVTVKSG
+961 VTVKSG

-978 SGTYDGKAHSAS
+978 SGTYDGNTHSAS

-1000 KYGTAKGTYNLGSM
+1000 KYGTVKGTYNLGSM
-1014 PTYTNAGTYIV
+1014 PTYTNAGTYVV

-1061 YVTTTGDGTITAQS
+1061 YVTTTGNGTITAQS
-1075 SDPNIIESVTV
+1075 SDSNIIESVTV

-1111 ETTNY
+1111 ETMNY
-1116 KASSDTYNVSV
+1116 KASSDTYNVTV
-1127 SNRLITN
+1127 SSRLIAD

-1144 KYEFGYLNGSG
+1144 KFEFGYLNGSG